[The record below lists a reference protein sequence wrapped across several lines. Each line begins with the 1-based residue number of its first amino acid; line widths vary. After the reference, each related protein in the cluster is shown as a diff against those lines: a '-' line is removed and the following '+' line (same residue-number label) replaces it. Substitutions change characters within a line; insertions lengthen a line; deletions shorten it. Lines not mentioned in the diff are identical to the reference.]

1 MKLDKIE
8 AGKKALEE
16 ATKRAKELG
25 ELQVIKHNMKSEL
38 KSMIESEKEII
49 NDSTEEIDSL
59 VKEIFNLKGTL
70 IYGFEGKTG
79 DAMIETTAKYHS
91 KVLDD
96 SENVKECVDSCKLY
110 SW

>member
-1 MKLDKIE
+1 MDKIE

-16 ATKRAKELG
+16 TAKRGKELA

-49 NDSTEEIDSL
+49 NDSTEEIDTL
-59 VKEIFNLKGTL
+59 IKEIFNLKGTL

-79 DAMIETTAKYHS
+79 DAMVETTAKYHS

-96 SENVKECVDSCKLY
+96 SENVKDCVDSCKLY